1 MALTISVPRRAAKP
15 LPGAA
20 AIRSSPGT
28 QTQTPTLRFLQ
39 LWAKTIFSLAQPPAQ
54 CPSSRAVEDTAFIPL
69 LRTPPTSSSP
79 SVLSLLSFFSP
90 PCPARSPNL
99 PRTHSRLVLT
109 SLASPEI
116 RLPTNPGKGGLFQHP
131 LSREVGRLSSRAF
144 DPLLTVLVVT
154 DSGSARPELMVKVC
168 SA

>member
-1 MALTISVPRRAAKP
+1 MALTISVPHYAANP

-54 CPSSRAVEDTAFIPL
+54 CPSSRAVEDTAFNP

-79 SVLSLLSFFSP
+79 SVLSLLSFFFP
-90 PCPARSPNL
+90 PCPIAQFATTSFP
-99 PRTHSRLVLT
+99 LVLT

-116 RLPTNPGKGGLFQHP
+116 RLPTNPGKGGFFQHP

-144 DPLLTVLVVT
+144 DPLLIVLDVI

>member
-1 MALTISVPRRAAKP
+1 MALNISVPRSAAKP

-54 CPSSRAVEDTAFIPL
+54 CPSSRAVEDTAFNP
-69 LRTPPTSSSP
+69 LRTPSTSSSP

-90 PCPARSPNL
+90 LSDRPICHEIIPVSF
-99 PRTHSRLVLT
+99 SRL
-109 SLASPEI
+109 SLLLKFDCRRI
-116 RLPTNPGKGGLFQHP
+116 RAKGACFNTHYLVRLADSLRD
-131 LSREVGRLSSRAF
+131 LSILCSSSLS
-144 DPLLTVLVVT
+144 
-154 DSGSARPELMVKVC
+154 
-168 SA
+168 

>member
-1 MALTISVPRRAAKP
+1 MALTISVPHYAAKP

-54 CPSSRAVEDTAFIPL
+54 CPSSRAVEDTAFNPL
-69 LRTPPTSSSP
+69 RIPPTSSSP

-116 RLPTNPGKGGLFQHP
+116 RLPTNPSKGGFFQHP

-144 DPLLTVLVVT
+144 DPLLIVLDVI

>member
-15 LPGAA
+15 FPGAA

-90 PCPARSPNL
+90 LAL
-99 PRTHSRLVLT
+99 PDRPICHELIPVSFSRL
-109 SLASPEI
+109 SLLLKFDCRRIRAKGAYFSTHYLVRLADSLRELSILCSPS
-116 RLPTNPGKGGLFQHP
+116 
-131 LSREVGRLSSRAF
+131 LS
-144 DPLLTVLVVT
+144 
-154 DSGSARPELMVKVC
+154 
-168 SA
+168 